1 MMNSISTTPTNA
13 KQSGIGYA
21 HVYVAGY
28 LLFTLNLE
36 TVFHVPQFV
45 LVTKIVMMVGAIL
58 GLIGAKKLLVP
69 FLCASAVLF
78 ITFFSGVF
86 TSYPYFSWGNWIR
99 ALNQLFVPL
108 ALLCISPNRR
118 DAALILASFAAAPLV
133 CFLAGCIYD
142 LAGLRKLFSAEY
154 GSGILRLQ
162 GALIPAFMGA
172 ISVGGSVASLLL
184 WISGRKRWLYIFV
197 INSMFLVLTAARMP
211 IAVWVLIVG
220 YLLLFQVRLAPLH
233 KIGFIT
239 LLLGGGLAF
248 LFIFGDSLLARA
260 GTSGTSGRDILWRHY
275 ELLIKTYPDFG
286 VGFGNSILTVPHQ
299 TSIQVGGVV
308 AAHNEFLR
316 IPAEVGVIPAALI
329 ITLFII
335 MMTARWIRLGAGNA
349 LIPISTAAFLLY
361 CYSDNSVATPS
372 NYPIVVVAVLGSM
385 IMVGTNKSTR
395 TAQRTNPSRRIL
407 KVRARPE
414 AGADQ

>member
-1 MMNSISTTPTNA
+1 MMVNTSAMPANA

-36 TVFHVPQFV
+36 TVFHVSQFV
-45 LVTKIVMMVGAIL
+45 LVTKIVMMAGATL
-58 GLIGAKKLLVP
+58 GLFGAKRLILP
-69 FLCASAVLF
+69 FLCASTIVF
-78 ITFFSGVF
+78 IAAFSGMF

-108 ALLCISPNRR
+108 ALLSISPNRR
-118 DAALILASFAAAPLV
+118 DAAILLSGFAVAPIVCLV
-133 CFLAGCIYD
+133 AGCIYD
-142 LAGLRKLFSAEY
+142 LAGLHRLFSAEY

-184 WISGRKRWLYIFV
+184 WISGRKKWLYIFI
-197 INSMFLVLTAARMP
+197 INSMLLVLTAARMP
-211 IAVWVLIVG
+211 IAVWALIVG

-239 LLLGGGLAF
+239 ILVGGGLAF
-248 LFIFGDSLLARA
+248 LFSFGDSLLARA
-260 GTSGTSGRDILWRHY
+260 GTSGTSGRDVLWRHY

-286 VGFGNSILTVPHQ
+286 VGLGNSILTVPHQ

-329 ITLFII
+329 LILFLI
-335 MMTARWIRLGAGNA
+335 MMVARWIRLGAGNA

-361 CYSDNSVATPS
+361 CYTDNSVATPS
-372 NYPIVVVAVLGSM
+372 NYPIVVIAVLGAM
-385 IMVGTNKSTR
+385 LMAATNQSTR
-395 TAQRTNPSRRIL
+395 KAQRINLSRETVKIRT
-407 KVRARPE
+407 RPG
-414 AGADQ
+414 AGVDR